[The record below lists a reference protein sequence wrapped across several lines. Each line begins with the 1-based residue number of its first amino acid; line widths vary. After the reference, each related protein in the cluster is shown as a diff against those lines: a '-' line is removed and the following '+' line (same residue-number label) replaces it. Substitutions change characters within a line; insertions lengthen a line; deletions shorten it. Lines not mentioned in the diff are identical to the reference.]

1 MCGPNWQTESIYV
14 PCNRWCFNDKDI
26 LRQFQPQ
33 RKKKN
38 HLAGVKIRVDYGVD
52 FNATNWSV
60 HKNLSYTT
68 FEHTRYIMT
77 VMLRNQF
84 RKQTK
89 NTAKHLHLNYQAL
102 TGTLIRRSSSQS
114 CIFWFTSNLM
124 HFASGLGFKAR
135 RVSSGVRDK
144 TMTSINMCV

>member
-84 RKQTK
+84 RKQTE
-89 NTAKHLHLNYQAL
+89 NTAKNLHLNYRALVYCQAL
-102 TGTLIRRSSSQS
+102 CQFSSLIFSLIIDKDWCYNPFSQPTTTVK
-114 CIFWFTSNLM
+114 F
-124 HFASGLGFKAR
+124 
-135 RVSSGVRDK
+135 
-144 TMTSINMCV
+144 

>member
-60 HKNLSYTT
+60 HKNLLYTT

-102 TGTLIRRSSSQS
+102 ILCSNYMLYNFRKEHVLHPKIPKCIHFLKKIFIIIS
-114 CIFWFTSNLM
+114 CYFQRYTSY
-124 HFASGLGFKAR
+124 
-135 RVSSGVRDK
+135 
-144 TMTSINMCV
+144 